1 MLIIVCIA
9 KPHLLMRTE
18 GGAGAHGQPAH
29 AHKAVKRFV
38 VMYTV

>member
-18 GGAGAHGQPAH
+18 GGAGAGQPAH